1 MMKQKMKGIT
11 SLLLKTLRRS
21 FSQLCFHRT
30 SVTEHSME
38 ALVCLGT
45 FPLTRVDQEHSSF
58 SIFVEISPDLIGQLF
73 SE

>member
-1 MMKQKMKGIT
+1 MKGIT
-11 SLLLKTLRRS
+11 SLLWQALCKS

-30 SVTEHSME
+30 SVTEYSME
-38 ALVCLGT
+38 VLVVCLAM
-45 FPLTRVDQEHSSF
+45 FPLTRVDQEHSPL